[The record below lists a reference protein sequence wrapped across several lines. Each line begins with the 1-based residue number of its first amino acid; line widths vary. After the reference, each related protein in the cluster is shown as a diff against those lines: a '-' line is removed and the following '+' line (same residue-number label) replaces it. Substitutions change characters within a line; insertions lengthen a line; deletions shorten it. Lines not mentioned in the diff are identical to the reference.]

1 MNQAEAN
8 RLADLY
14 NLMLEEAEICKNPK
28 VFPQYVNCNGK
39 IYAYTHAA
47 RYIEEVL
54 EDNGY
59 ELS

>member
-14 NLMLEEAEICKNPK
+14 NLMLEEAESWEDLKAFRWDN
-28 VFPQYVNCNGK
+28 YAGK

-47 RYIEEVL
+47 RLIERVL
-54 EDNGY
+54 NDNGY